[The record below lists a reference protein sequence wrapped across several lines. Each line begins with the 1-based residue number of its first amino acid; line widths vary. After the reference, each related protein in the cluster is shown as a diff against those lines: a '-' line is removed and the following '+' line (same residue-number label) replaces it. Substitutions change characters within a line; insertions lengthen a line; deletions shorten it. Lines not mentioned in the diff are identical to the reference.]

1 MHLGLQAAGRERE
14 RARASRG
21 APRARKAASGR
32 RAASGLDRTKAN
44 TKTMGCGA
52 SKESRRRLDDGPPSR
67 RYLLTPGGGP
77 LDRHEPAG
85 LGADGNGGN
94 AGGGGGV
101 NASPYLPS
109 FGPLSAREYK
119 ARLASSE
126 GTQVLDFPS
135 AGFSIR
141 YAFVSQRGLYP
152 DSPDKPNQD
161 ALAVHPHFAGDPEQL
176 FVGVFDGHGEAG
188 TACAQFAR
196 DRVPEALA
204 RSPQFGS
211 ASGGSSAAGRG
222 GQPALAFHSATVT
235 VNQQLHRSAHDD
247 TMSGTTCVALL
258 LRGRQLWCANV
269 GDSRAVL
276 AERRPA
282 PPGRTGV
289 GGAAASSS
297 SSPGAGYWAPG
308 ATADAASNGAGV
320 CVADD
325 LSLDQTPYRRDE
337 CERVK
342 MAGAR
347 VLTLDQVEGLKDP
360 TVECWTT
367 EEEDDGDPPRLW

>member
-1 MHLGLQAAGRERE
+1 
-14 RARASRG
+14 
-21 APRARKAASGR
+21 
-32 RAASGLDRTKAN
+32 
-44 TKTMGCGA
+44 MGCGA
-52 SKESRRRLDDGPPSR
+52 SKEGRRPVDDGNPSR
-67 RYLLTPGGGP
+67 RYLLTPGGGGP
-77 LDRHEPAG
+77 GLDPGG
-85 LGADGNGGN
+85 LGAGGPGGHG
-94 AGGGGGV
+94 AGPDPPGA
-101 NASPYLPS
+101 NSSPYLPS

-126 GTQVLDFPS
+126 GTQVLDFPG
-135 AGFSIR
+135 AGFSVR

-196 DRVPEALA
+196 DRVPEAVA
-204 RSPQFGS
+204 RSPQF
-211 ASGGSSAAGRG
+211 APG

-289 GGAAASSS
+289 VVGGNGDGGGGASSPAAS
-297 SSPGAGYWAPG
+297 PGYWATSSG
-308 ATADAASNGAGV
+308 NSAGNAGSAAAGNGGGV
-320 CVADD
+320 SGGVFVADD

-347 VLTLDQVEGLKDP
+347 VLTLDQIEGLKDP

-367 EEEDDGDPPRLW
+367 EEDDDGDPPRLW

>member
-1 MHLGLQAAGRERE
+1 
-14 RARASRG
+14 
-21 APRARKAASGR
+21 
-32 RAASGLDRTKAN
+32 
-44 TKTMGCGA
+44 MGCGA
-52 SKESRRRLDDGPPSR
+52 SKESRAGGGDPRDAPSR
-67 RYLLTPGGGP
+67 RYLAAGGNGVGGPGMGLGPGGVGG
-77 LDRHEPAG
+77 PAG
-85 LGADGNGGN
+85 QPGLGG
-94 AGGGGGV
+94 
-101 NASPYLPS
+101 PYLPS

-126 GTQVLDFPS
+126 GTQVIDFPS
-135 AGFSIR
+135 AGFSVR

-204 RSPQFGS
+204 RSPQFC
-211 ASGGSSAAGRG
+211 AG
-222 GQPALAFHSATVT
+222 GQPALAFHQATVT

-289 GGAAASSS
+289 GSPSSAAAAAASGGYWATASSNPIPEGGGAASSS
-297 SSPGAGYWAPG
+297 
-308 ATADAASNGAGV
+308 NGSGV
-320 CVADD
+320 CAADD

-342 MAGAR
+342 LAGAR
-347 VLTLDQVEGLKDP
+347 VLTLDQIEGLKDP

>member
-1 MHLGLQAAGRERE
+1 MAGD
-14 RARASRG
+14 
-21 APRARKAASGR
+21 
-32 RAASGLDRTKAN
+32 RAA
-44 TKTMGCGA
+44 
-52 SKESRRRLDDGPPSR
+52 SR
-67 RYLLTPGGGP
+67 RYLSPGGPGGPGMPGGGP
-77 LDRHEPAG
+77 
-85 LGADGNGGN
+85 
-94 AGGGGGV
+94 GGGAGPGG
-101 NASPYLPS
+101 AGAPGSLGGPDGLMMGGPGGGPDAYLPS
-109 FGPLSAREYK
+109 CGPLSAREYK

-126 GTQVLDFPS
+126 GTQSLDFPQ
-135 AGFSIR
+135 AGYSLR

-152 DSPDKPNQD
+152 DSPDKANQD

-176 FVGVFDGHGEAG
+176 FIGVFDGHGEAG

-204 RSPQFGS
+204 RSPQFC
-211 ASGGSSAAGRG
+211 AGGR
-222 GQPALAFHSATVT
+222 PALAFHSATVT

-247 TMSGTTCVALL
+247 TMSGTTCAALL

-289 GGAAASSS
+289 PSPGGGGGFGGGGGGGGGSGGGGYWASDGAGGGGGGGYGYGGTMGMAGSAAHAAAGAAAI
-297 SSPGAGYWAPG
+297 GAGSG
-308 ATADAASNGAGV
+308 VGGV

-347 VLTLDQVEGLKDP
+347 VLTLDQIEGLKDP

-367 EEEDDGDPPRLW
+367 EQEDDGDPPRLW